1 VSNQSLVIEITLWT
15 YNKKKLYQQFTYVQV
30 CQLYSLMTDLHS
42 IFCKMLLTTVLHC
55 TSHIFV
61 PLATMATFT
70 FRPFVDASHFTQCQ
84 MCWFPRQPTEVF
96 HIKSQV
102 LGMVANPV
110 CWSKCELWKIR
121 IRISNKITIMV
132 LHIRFQS
139 SNQYFGVWIVSVLR

>member
-1 VSNQSLVIEITLWT
+1 MSNQSVVIVITLWT
-15 YNKKKLYQQFTYVQV
+15 WHSIKKIYQQFKYVPV

-42 IFCKMLLTTVLHC
+42 IFCKILLTIVLHWP
-55 TSHIFV
+55 SHIFV

-70 FRPFVDASHFTQCQ
+70 FRPLVDALYFTRCQ
-84 MCWFPRQPTEVF
+84 MCWFPQQLTEAF

-121 IRISNKITIMV
+121 IRIITEMTIMA
-132 LHIRFQS
+132 L
-139 SNQYFGVWIVSVLR
+139 L